1 MKTVFITGA
10 SSGIGF
16 ACAEVFA
23 REKYNLLLASR
34 RIDRL
39 HAMANDLQGKYG
51 VKIHAVGLDVK
62 DKSLV
67 AKTWDELPDAWKE
80 VDVLINNAG
89 LSQGLDP
96 IQNGDVE
103 DWDRMIDTNIKG
115 LLYVTRIVASVMQE
129 RESGHIINV
138 GSIAGKEVYPNG
150 NVYCATK
157 HAVDA
162 LTKAMRIDLLPYNV
176 KVTSVNP
183 GAVETEFSIVRF
195 KGDAERAK
203 KVYEGFIPLK
213 AEDVAEAIWFTASR
227 PAHVNVNDLLLMPTA
242 QASSTL
248 FYKKG
253 KS

>member
-10 SSGIGF
+10 SAGIGF

-34 RIDRL
+34 RVDRL
-39 HAMANDLQGKYG
+39 HNMANDLQARYG
-51 VKIHAVGLDVK
+51 VQVHTMGLDVR
-62 DKSLV
+62 DQGLV
-67 AKTWDELPDAWKE
+67 EKAMAELPEQWKKI
-80 VDVLINNAG
+80 DVLINNAG

-96 IQNGDVE
+96 IQQGDTG

-115 LLYVTRIVASVMQE
+115 LLYVSRIVSADMVA
-129 RESGHIINV
+129 RKSGHIINL

-162 LTKAMRIDLLPYNV
+162 LTKAMRIDLLPHNI
-176 KVTSVNP
+176 KVSSVDP

-195 KGDAERAK
+195 KGDEERAK
-203 KVYEGFIPLK
+203 KVYDGFTPLS
-213 AEDVAEAIWFTASR
+213 AEDVAEAIWFVASR

-242 QASSTL
+242 QASAVNFNRT
-248 FYKKG
+248 G
-253 KS
+253 N